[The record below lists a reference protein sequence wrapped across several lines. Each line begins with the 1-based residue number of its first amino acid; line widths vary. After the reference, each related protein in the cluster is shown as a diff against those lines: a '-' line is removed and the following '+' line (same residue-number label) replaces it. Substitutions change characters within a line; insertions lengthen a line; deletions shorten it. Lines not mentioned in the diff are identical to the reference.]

1 MRLRLALPLAGIG
14 VLFASCGGERQATA
28 PRPTPRPTID
38 AKVTLGTRAVTDMTG
53 RELHVPEFV
62 NRVVAITPSA
72 ADFALALGLELVG
85 RTSDSAGTAVA
96 STTTVGSSL
105 SPDFNAIAAL
115 KPDLVIG
122 DTAYDGARLRDFD
135 RFAYPVFLLSGWRA
149 TKTCRSPSVR
159 LATRLEGRSRAGRA
173 QLPADSRGP
182 PLPALTGERG

>member
-1 MRLRLALPLAGIG
+1 MRLRVALPLAGIC

-28 PRPTPRPTID
+28 PRPTPKPIID

-122 DTAYDGARLRDFD
+122 DTAYDGARLRDFE
-135 RFAYPVFLLSGWRA
+135 RFAYPVFLLRVSSYEDAPLALGALGDA
-149 TKTCRSPSVR
+149 TARTQQ
-159 LATRLEGRSRAGRA
+159 GRA
-173 QLPADSRGP
+173 CSAPLRILADLLYP
-182 PLPALTGERG
+182 H